1 MQAPPTAIE
10 IYSAAGQR
18 VRTGPVGHPAG
29 RADQVEASLPR
40 SMRGTYVVSWRVIS
54 ADTHPVQGAFSFSVG
69 APSAG
74 TAVGA
79 LEQHLL
85 ASRHPSRGLGIL
97 TGTLRTI
104 ILLAVLTAI
113 GGVAL
118 LVRWPGGLRRVE
130 VRAILIAAA
139 ALAAVASVA
148 AVLVQG
154 PYDAGRPIGNAIRS
168 EVLTPVLHS
177 NFGLGAGVRIGS
189 GLLLVAG
196 VLWGSAAEQRARSAQ
211 RGREGGTRT
220 MALEAT
226 PSPPAHQQGAHQGAH
241 RGARRLIPLW
251 LVVALAGCA
260 GLMVS
265 LSLSGHAT
273 TGRWEPWAFAVD
285 LIHGGSAAVWVGG
298 LIVLAAVL
306 YGPGSGEDAS
316 ELAGVVRRFSTTA
329 TWAVALI
336 VASGVF
342 QAWRQLGSWK
352 ALTTTDYGTILLLKV
367 TVVIAAIEA
376 GWFSRRWVARRLLSA
391 AVASPRPEGPGAATA
406 SGRLAP
412 RGSRPSSGGGPGPRV
427 PRFRRW
433 LAFEAALAIGV
444 VALTGALID
453 AAPPQGETA
462 AAAARAFMACAP
474 VGSDVLSVAVY
485 PLVTGTVHVAVQ
497 LTDRAS
503 KPVNAFQVTAQLS
516 FPSRQVGPITV
527 PLTHPFT
534 GSWVADSVL
543 VPLAGRWQLQ
553 VAVPHRSH
561 HRSRP
566 DLQLQDLRIGT
577 SIDAQAHQGH
587 CGHLGGTGRLRMG
600 QPGVGARDCGSRHGA
615 EGRGDH
621 AGVPGPQRGGHGLH
635 RHGPD
640 LLSIRSSR
648 ARRRPGERPRL
659 DHPDSYRSAQPARE
673 HR

>member
-1 MQAPPTAIE
+1 VRCRRWLRPGIAATVVLVGVLGFASAASAHAQLLGTSPANGAVLTSAPAEVVLTFGEAVQAPPTAIE
-10 IYSAAGQR
+10 VYSAAGQR

-40 SMRGTYVVSWRVIS
+40 SMGGTYVVSWRVIS

-104 ILLAVLTAI
+104 ILLAVLSAI

-118 LVRWPGGLRRVE
+118 LVRWPEGLRRLE

-139 ALAAVASVA
+139 ALAAAASVA

-154 PYDAGRPIGNAIRS
+154 PYDAGRPIGNAMRS

-189 GLLLVAG
+189 ALLLVAG
-196 VLWGSAAEQRARSAQ
+196 VLWGSAAERGARPAQ
-211 RGREGGTRT
+211 RGRGAVTDG
-220 MALEAT
+220 AVAT
-226 PSPPAHQQGAHQGAH
+226 PQPPAHQQGA
-241 RGARRLIPLW
+241 RRRAGRLLPLW

-306 YGPGSGEDAS
+306 YGPGSGGDAG
-316 ELAGVVRRFSTTA
+316 ELGGVVRRFSTTA

-391 AVASPRPEGPGAATA
+391 AVASPRPDGPGAATA
-406 SGRLAP
+406 SGRLAA
-412 RGSRPSSGGGPGPRV
+412 RGSWPSNGAGAGPRV

-462 AAAARAFMACAP
+462 AAAARAFTARAP

-503 KPVNAFQVTAQLS
+503 KPVDAFQVTAQLS
-516 FPSRQVGPITV
+516 LPSRQVGPITV

-553 VAVPHRSH
+553 VGVLTDPITEVDRTFNF
-561 HRSRP
+561 
-566 DLQLQDLRIGT
+566 RIYG
-577 SIDAQAHQGH
+577 
-587 CGHLGGTGRLRMG
+587 
-600 QPGVGARDCGSRHGA
+600 
-615 EGRGDH
+615 
-621 AGVPGPQRGGHGLH
+621 
-635 RHGPD
+635 
-640 LLSIRSSR
+640 
-648 ARRRPGERPRL
+648 
-659 DHPDSYRSAQPARE
+659 
-673 HR
+673 